1 MNEEREWTVMF
12 YLASDNPLAPGTITH
27 LKAIKNAGYHPE
39 VNMLAQ
45 FDPHTIN
52 LPVHVFDVNCIEK
65 NEEPEWFLL
74 YGLKVDL
81 LGHRVKV
88 QRRITLV
95 VFDQPIDFRSYY
107 IDRLISQIF
116 RVTTTATGKDS
127 NQLISNSLVFCACGV
142 AVRIEP
148 EQ

>member
-39 VNMLAQ
+39 VNVLAQ

-65 NEEPEWFLL
+65 MKNPNKANIGFAGNDPFVRNLVTDKLWPDDVQKLL
-74 YGLKVDL
+74 KEALKN
-81 LGHRVKV
+81 G
-88 QRRITLV
+88 I
-95 VFDQPIDFRSYY
+95 
-107 IDRLISQIF
+107 
-116 RVTTTATGKDS
+116 
-127 NQLISNSLVFCACGV
+127 
-142 AVRIEP
+142 
-148 EQ
+148 